1 MIFEHVFVAPDD
13 PILSLMARFH
23 QDPRPGKVNLSI
35 GFYYGEDGQV
45 PVLPS
50 VRAAKVLLDAKAPQA
65 NLYLPMDGDP
75 AYRNAVQR
83 LLFDEVPNAVQGRIV
98 TVQSVGGSGAIRVGA
113 DLLRLFY
120 PAAQVWVSDPTWD
133 NHLAIFDGAGFEVR
147 RYPYLDSGGTQ
158 IDFGA
163 MLALFDRLPAHSIV
177 LLHACCHNP
186 TGLDLADAQWDEL
199 FQLFKARRL
208 IPFLDAAYLGLGAG
222 FEQDTYALRALAR
235 AGITGLVSNSFS
247 KIFSLYGERV
257 GSLSVVCESAEIAE
271 KISGQL
277 KRVIRANYANP
288 PRFGAQ
294 LVSQILQDHGLR
306 QQWLA
311 ELQRMRARLLDMRER
326 LSKALETI
334 APEIDTRYLRRQK
347 GMFSFTGLNA
357 GQVDRIRERYG
368 VYLIHSGR
376 MCIAG
381 LNASNLEA
389 VAMALANAGAM
400 D

>member
-1 MIFEHVFVAPDD
+1 M
-13 PILSLMARFH
+13 
-23 QDPRPGKVNLSI
+23 
-35 GFYYGEDGQV
+35 

-50 VRAAKVLLDAKAPQA
+50 VRAAKALLDAKAPQA

-75 AYRNAVQR
+75 AYRNAVQQ

-311 ELQRMRARLLDMRER
+311 ELQGMRTRLLDMRER

-334 APEIDTRYLRRQK
+334 APEIDTRYLHRQK